1 MCRSGDTVGR
11 LGGDELAMVL
21 PGTGEEAAAATA
33 ERIVSAFAR
42 HGVGV
47 SVGVAAGPGPGTTA
61 AELIE
66 SADRALL
73 AAKSAGKRR
82 VRLAS

>member
-1 MCRSGDTVGR
+1 
-11 LGGDELAMVL
+11 
-21 PGTGEEAAAATA
+21 
-33 ERIVSAFAR
+33 
-42 HGVGV
+42 VGV
-47 SVGVAAGPGPGTTA
+47 SVGVATGPGPGTTA